1 MRHKQREGTRAAGE
15 EGRAGWE
22 GTKQKRLEDD
32 EAALRMAGGCG
43 LAPRGT
49 GEPWRS
55 LSGEVTTP

>member
-32 EAALRMAGGCG
+32 EAALRMAEGGDLHQEAPGSHGG
-43 LAPRGT
+43 L
-49 GEPWRS
+49 
-55 LSGEVTTP
+55 